1 MTREDPER
9 NRQATAWWSKSRR
22 MAQKNKDSEPV
33 LGRRGPVF
41 ILRRQFIFEILK

>member
-1 MTREDPER
+1 MTQEDSER

-22 MAQKNKDSEPV
+22 MAQKNKDSEPG

-41 ILRRQFIFEILK
+41 ILRQQFISESLK